1 VIADLG
7 TRIAVAA
14 FLIWP
19 TGSCVP
25 AAPVA
30 PVFNPSEQRAGA
42 TQRKWSFY
50 LCHRNQFASPV
61 HFNQLLGRHY
71 RKWANERLPPRLLA
85 LVAKLK
91 EKAEISADEIE
102 VIRAEGELA

>member
-1 VIADLG
+1 MIADLG

-61 HFNQLLGRHY
+61 HHKQDQPTAWTSLSEMGKREITAQVARIGR
-71 RKWANERLPPRLLA
+71 E
-85 LVAKLK
+85 AKGK
-91 EKAEISADEIE
+91 
-102 VIRAEGELA
+102 G